1 MIRMNT
7 LEMIRK
13 SKLEDKEGKTRST
26 TARTA
31 ASCTEGEARSL
42 SCIRRSLDICWTP
55 RVDE

>member
-1 MIRMNT
+1 MTNMNT

-13 SKLEDKEGKTRST
+13 SKLEEREGKTRWT

-42 SCIRRSLDICWTP
+42 S
-55 RVDE
+55 